1 MLLSA
6 ATEILAVSA
15 DGGVAR
21 FARTYAHADA
31 PGAAPAAASMPGGA
45 AQELAAVAASA
56 GAHDASASRGWGA
69 PLVGPAGAPGGARR
83 TAARPCCSAAV
94 PASRSER

>member
-31 PGAAPAAASMPGGA
+31 PGAAPAAASMPGA
-45 AQELAAVAASA
+45 AQEAAASAASA